1 MFEKFIYTNHVNES
15 LEFGTGGLYVNQ
27 NDLRDFAWDIT
38 SKNDKISGFKKGIVT
53 KTLPVVIKC
62 RTEAEGIALRNR
74 IFEVSEKDVLA
85 NKHGKIKIGNY
96 YLRCFITGSK
106 KTEYLIHKSYML
118 VELTVTTDFPAWI
131 RETKTSFGTQSGDSE
146 GFLDFFFDFPF
157 DFKNGLVNNEI
168 NNTDF
173 VASNFIITIYGY
185 VSNPT
190 LYIAGHEYT
199 VNVDVEAGEYL
210 TIDSVNKEIK
220 LTKNDGTV
228 VNCFNNRNRDS
239 YIFEKI
245 PSGVNEIMSPSQNI
259 TFDITLLEERSEP
272 KWI

>member
-1 MFEKFIYTNHVNES
+1 MLEKVRYINHQNETLDFLGQPLLVNE
-15 LEFGTGGLYVNQ
+15 
-27 NDLRDFAWDIT
+27 NDLHDFAWSIT
-38 SKNDKISGFKKGIVT
+38 SKNDRISGFKKGIV
-53 KTLPVVIKC
+53 KKNIPVIIKC
-62 RTEAEGIALRNR
+62 ADSTEGLRLRNR
-74 IFEVSEKDVLA
+74 LFEVCEKDVRLQQ
-85 NKHGKIKIGNY
+85 HGKLIIGDY
-96 YLRCFITGSK
+96 YLRCYVTGSK
-106 KTEYLIHKSYML
+106 KSDYRIHNGYML
-118 VELTVTTDFPAWI
+118 VNLTIHTDLPEWI
-131 RETKTSFGTQSGDSE
+131 RESKTAYGTRSE
-146 GFLDFFFDFPF
+146 DKEEFLDYYFDFPF
-157 DFKNGLVNNEI
+157 DFKNGLANNEI

-228 VNCFNNRNRDS
+228 VNCFNNRNRAS

-245 PSGVNEIMSPSQNI
+245 PAGVNEIMSSSQNI

>member
-1 MFEKFIYTNHVNES
+1 MLEKLIYINHQNES
-15 LEFGTGGLYVNQ
+15 LEFLGQPLLVNE
-27 NDLRDFAWDIT
+27 NDLHDFAWSIT
-38 SKNDKISGFKKGIVT
+38 SKNDRISGFKKGIV
-53 KTLPVVIKC
+53 KKNLPVIIKC
-62 RTEAEGIALRNR
+62 NDHEEGLKLRNR
-74 IFEVSEKDVLA
+74 LFEVCEKDVRLQQY
-85 NKHGKIKIGNY
+85 GKLYVGNY
-96 YLRCFITGSK
+96 YLRCYVTGSQK
-106 KTEYLIHKSYML
+106 SDYRIHGGYML
-118 VELTVTTDFPAWI
+118 DKLTIQTDLPEWI
-131 RETKTSFGTQSGDSE
+131 KETKTAFGKQSGDSG

-185 VSNPT
+185 ISNPT

-210 TIDSVNKEIK
+210 TIDSVKKEIK

-245 PSGVNEIMSPSQNI
+245 PAGVNEIMSPSQNI